1 MTPRNDQPEH
11 RLRRGGTLGGVLVL
25 LSIIAALSVTTV
37 VFAPRYLQAGAAG
50 PPVVAAGSPVHQELA
65 DGLAALIRRSVG
77 VLAVHQRGPTPYVEM
92 VLWLE
97 DHERPG
103 RAHENELAVVS
114 HSAVLRTITIYR
126 LTGSEAGPR
135 VPLDGS
141 YAVDAARA
149 IQPVDGHLVQR
160 PHFARRRDLEPMQG
174 NRVSVGV
181 TGLEHAT
188 QVAFQVRLPE
198 LVGGQD
204 VDSAS
209 TIAPY
214 SGRVAD
220 VGAPCLAQINA
231 PQEVP
236 VDREE
241 LQ

>member
-1 MTPRNDQPEH
+1 MTPRNDQSEH

-77 VLAVHQRGPTPYVEM
+77 VLAVHQRGPTPYVEV

-97 DHERPG
+97 DRKRPG
-103 RAHENELAVVS
+103 RADESELAVVS

-141 YAVDAARA
+141 YAVDAAFCDRWRA
-149 IQPVDGHLVQR
+149 DPRVVPSVLMSGVSDMQVERLRSAWDGIEGLWIRLTWPGDSVDGPDEASAVVEAVMFPLPV
-160 PHFARRRDLEPMQG
+160 EP
-174 NRVSVGV
+174 S
-181 TGLEHAT
+181 H
-188 QVAFQVRLPE
+188 
-198 LVGGQD
+198 GG
-204 VDSAS
+204 
-209 TIAPY
+209 
-214 SGRVAD
+214 
-220 VGAPCLAQINA
+220 
-231 PQEVP
+231 
-236 VDREE
+236 
-241 LQ
+241 